1 MPPGSS
7 TGSWRFRKKISRVI
21 GGSRAWARLSGH
33 IDNVHG
39 RCCQTN
45 GSGWV
50 AGKQSTT
57 AAGSRINE
65 YRA

>member
-1 MPPGSS
+1 
-7 TGSWRFRKKISRVI
+7 
-21 GGSRAWARLSGH
+21 LSGH

-50 AGKQSTT
+50 AGKQST